1 MVKGWFVH
9 PRILLGWCFF
19 VLLQEK
25 QKHMTQKEA
34 ILKALEML
42 GGRAQLKDIYPLAIE
57 IGDFSRS
64 QNMKATIRNCLLT
77 NPKDFRH
84 SDGKPSGWWELTSFQ
99 EEIAEMKAEI
109 KNLKEENER
118 LRAVPTEDDFVNK
131 LVTDAENRYKYEK
144 DMIKAIRT
152 ILYNLGRTEDAA
164 KLDAWIDGREYKPS
178 MNFEG
183 DYVVNKHIDHEVNG
197 VAKGAT
203 GIITNK

>member
-1 MVKGWFVH
+1 
-9 PRILLGWCFF
+9 
-19 VLLQEK
+19 
-25 QKHMTQKEA
+25 MTQKEA
-34 ILKALEML
+34 IIKALEML
-42 GGRAQLKDIYPLAIE
+42 GGRAQLKGIYPIAMELVHFGGKTPE
-57 IGDFSRS
+57 
-64 QNMKATIRNCLLT
+64 NTIRNCLQKH
-77 NPKDFRH
+77 PEDFRP
-84 SDGKPSGWWELTSFQ
+84 SPGKPSGWWELTSFQ

-109 KNLKEENER
+109 QTLKGENER

-144 DMIKAIRT
+144 DMTKAIRV

-164 KLDAWIDGREYKPS
+164 KLDAWIDGREYKPT

>member
-1 MVKGWFVH
+1 
-9 PRILLGWCFF
+9 
-19 VLLQEK
+19 
-25 QKHMTQKEA
+25 MTQKEA
-34 ILKALEML
+34 LVQALKDL
-42 GGRAQLKDIYPLAIE
+42 GGRAPLRDIYPIALQYCTHKKGSKIKEALRSCIHR
-57 IGDFSRS
+57 DSR
-64 QNMKATIRNCLLT
+64 K
-77 NPKDFRH
+77 FRP
-84 SDGKPSGWWELTSFQ
+84 SPGKPSGWWELTSFQ

-118 LRAVPTEDDFVNK
+118 LRAVPTEDDFVDK

-144 DMIKAIRT
+144 DMTKAIRV

>member
-34 ILKALEML
+34 IIKALEML
-42 GGRAQLKDIYPLAIE
+42 GGRAQLKGIYPIAMELVHFGGKTPE
-57 IGDFSRS
+57 
-64 QNMKATIRNCLLT
+64 NTIRNYLQKH
-77 NPKDFRH
+77 PEDFRP
-84 SDGKPSGWWELTSFQ
+84 SPGKPSGWWELTSFQ

-109 KNLKEENER
+109 KTLKEENER

>member
-25 QKHMTQKEA
+25 QKYMTQKEA
-34 ILKALEML
+34 IIKALEKL

-84 SDGKPSGWWELTSFQ
+84 SDGKPDGWWELTSFQ

-109 KNLKEENER
+109 KTLKEENER

-164 KLDAWIDGREYKPS
+164 KLDAWIEGKEYKP
-178 MNFEG
+178 MNIEG
-183 DYVVNKHIDHEVNG
+183 DYVVTKNVGNEVNG

-203 GIITNK
+203 GIVTNK

>member
-1 MVKGWFVH
+1 
-9 PRILLGWCFF
+9 
-19 VLLQEK
+19 
-25 QKHMTQKEA
+25 MTQKEA
-34 ILKALEML
+34 IIKALEML
-42 GGRAQLKDIYPLAIE
+42 GGRANLKQIYPLAME
-57 IGDFSRS
+57 LTFFGG
-64 QNMKATIRNCLLT
+64 NTPENTIRNYLQK
-77 NPKDFRH
+77 NPKLFRP
-84 SDGKPSGWWELTSFQ
+84 SPGKPSGWWELTSFQ
-99 EEIAEMKAEI
+99 EEIAELKAEI
-109 KNLKEENER
+109 QTLKEENEI

>member
-9 PRILLGWCFF
+9 PQILLGWCFF

-34 ILKALEML
+34 IIKALEML
-42 GGRAQLKDIYPLAIE
+42 GGRAQLKGIYPIAMELVHFGGKTPE
-57 IGDFSRS
+57 
-64 QNMKATIRNCLLT
+64 NTIRNYLQT
-77 NPKDFRH
+77 HPEDFRP
-84 SDGKPSGWWELTSFQ
+84 SPGKPSGWWELTSFQ

-109 KNLKEENER
+109 QTLKEENER

>member
-34 ILKALEML
+34 IIKALEKL
-42 GGRAQLKDIYPLAIE
+42 GGRAQLKGIYPIAMELVHFGGKTPE
-57 IGDFSRS
+57 
-64 QNMKATIRNCLLT
+64 NTIRNYLQT
-77 NPKDFRH
+77 HPKDFRH
-84 SDGKPSGWWELTSFQ
+84 SDGKPDGWWELTSFQ
-99 EEIAEMKAEI
+99 EEVAEMKAEI

-164 KLDAWIDGREYKPS
+164 KLDACIEGKEYKP
-178 MNFEG
+178 MNIEG
-183 DYVVNKHIDHEVNG
+183 DYVVNKNVENEVNG

>member
-1 MVKGWFVH
+1 
-9 PRILLGWCFF
+9 
-19 VLLQEK
+19 
-25 QKHMTQKEA
+25 MTQKEA
-34 ILKALEML
+34 IIKALEML
-42 GGRAQLKDIYPLAIE
+42 GGRAQLKGIYPIAMELVHFGGKTPE
-57 IGDFSRS
+57 
-64 QNMKATIRNCLLT
+64 NTIRNYLQKH
-77 NPKDFRH
+77 PEDFRP
-84 SDGKPSGWWELTSFQ
+84 SPGKPSGWWELTSFQ

-109 KNLKEENER
+109 QTLKEENER

>member
-1 MVKGWFVH
+1 
-9 PRILLGWCFF
+9 
-19 VLLQEK
+19 
-25 QKHMTQKEA
+25 MTQREA
-34 ILKALEML
+34 LKQALEKL
-42 GGRAQLKDIYPLAIE
+42 GGRARLQDLYPLVLKVIKWKPDSDIE
-57 IGDFSRS
+57 
-64 QNMKATIRNCLLT
+64 ATLRTTLKRN
-77 NPKDFRH
+77 PSDFRH
-84 SDGKPSGWWELTSFQ
+84 SPGKPSGWWELTSFQ

-109 KNLKEENER
+109 QTLKEENER

>member
-25 QKHMTQKEA
+25 QKYMTQKEA
-34 ILKALEML
+34 IIKALEML

-84 SDGKPSGWWELTSFQ
+84 SDGKPVGWWELTSFQ

-164 KLDAWIDGREYKPS
+164 KLDAWIEGKEYKP
-178 MNFEG
+178 MNIEG
-183 DYVVNKHIDHEVNG
+183 DYVVTKNVGNEVNG

-203 GIITNK
+203 GIVTNK

>member
-1 MVKGWFVH
+1 MLKGWFVH

-25 QKHMTQKEA
+25 QKPMTQKEA
-34 ILKALEML
+34 IIKALEKL

-164 KLDAWIDGREYKPS
+164 KLDAWIEGKEYKP
-178 MNFEG
+178 MNIEG
-183 DYVVNKHIDHEVNG
+183 DYVVTKNVGNEVNG

-203 GIITNK
+203 GIVTNK

>member
-34 ILKALEML
+34 IIKALEKL
-42 GGRAQLKDIYPLAIE
+42 GGRAQLKDIYPIAMELVHFGGKTPE
-57 IGDFSRS
+57 
-64 QNMKATIRNCLLT
+64 NTIRNYLQKH
-77 NPKDFRH
+77 PEDFRP
-84 SDGKPSGWWELTSFQ
+84 SPGKPSGWWELTSFQ

-109 KNLKEENER
+109 QTLKEENER